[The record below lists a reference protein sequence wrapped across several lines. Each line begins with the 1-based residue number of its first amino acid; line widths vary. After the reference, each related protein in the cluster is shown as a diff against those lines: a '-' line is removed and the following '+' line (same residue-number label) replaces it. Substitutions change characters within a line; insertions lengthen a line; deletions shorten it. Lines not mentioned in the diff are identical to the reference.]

1 MSDAKIIEFSDVVV
15 EYPNGVRA
23 LDHISLEVAR
33 KDIVGLI
40 GPNGAGKSTL
50 LGVMLGL
57 IKPNSGT
64 IRLFGEPISLKNLR
78 RVGYV
83 PQNLQTTN
91 AFPATVQETVL
102 LGCVPR
108 LGVLHRLG
116 RTDFGKAEHAMEH
129 LAIISLRKR
138 KLSQLSGG
146 QLQRV
151 LVAKAL
157 AADPE
162 ILILDEPTSGVDVQL
177 KTEFYSLLSRLNRE
191 HEVTIILSSHDIGT
205 VTRLANKVVCINR
218 GLFYCGLTS
227 EFTDAVLAKTYDY
240 SVAVIQHG
248 SHA

>member
-1 MSDAKIIEFSDVVV
+1 MSDANVIQLIDVVV
-15 EYPNGVRA
+15 DYSNGVRA
-23 LDHISLEVAR
+23 LDHLSLDVS
-33 KDIVGLI
+33 KNDIVGLI

-57 IKPNSGT
+57 VKPNSGT
-64 IRLFGEPISLKNLR
+64 VRLFGEPISSKNLR

-83 PQNLQTTN
+83 PQNLQSAN
-91 AFPATVQETVL
+91 EFPATVVETVL
-102 LGCVPR
+102 LGRVPR
-108 LGVLHRLG
+108 TGLFHRLG
-116 RTDFGKAEHAMEH
+116 RPDVAKAEHAMEH
-129 LAIISLRKR
+129 LEITALRDR

-157 AADPE
+157 AADPD
-162 ILILDEPTSGVDVQL
+162 ILILDEPTSGADVHL

-218 GLFYCGLTS
+218 TLFYCGRTS

-240 SVAVIQHG
+240 PVAMIQHG

>member
-1 MSDAKIIEFSDVVV
+1 MSDANVIQLSDVVV
-15 EYPNGVRA
+15 DYSNGVRA
-23 LDHISLEVAR
+23 LDQISLEVS
-33 KDIVGLI
+33 KEDIVGLI

-64 IRLFGEPISLKNLR
+64 VRLFGEPIAPKNLR
-78 RVGYV
+78 RIGYV

-102 LGCVPR
+102 LGRVPR
-108 LGVLHRLG
+108 VGVFHRLG
-116 RTDFGKAEHAMEH
+116 RPDLTDVEHAMEH
-129 LAIISLRKR
+129 LDITTLRNR

-157 AADPE
+157 AAEPE
-162 ILILDEPTSGVDVQL
+162 ILILDEPTSGVDAHL
-177 KTEFYSLLSRLNRE
+177 KTEFYTLLSRLNRE
-191 HEVTIILSSHDIGT
+191 HQITIILSSHDVGT
-205 VTRLANKVVCINR
+205 VTKLANKVVCVNR
-218 GLFYCGLTS
+218 SLFYCGLTS
-227 EFTDAVLAKTYDY
+227 EFNDAVLAKTYDY
-240 SVAVIQHG
+240 SVSVIQHG

>member
-1 MSDAKIIEFSDVVV
+1 
-15 EYPNGVRA
+15 
-23 LDHISLEVAR
+23 
-33 KDIVGLI
+33 
-40 GPNGAGKSTL
+40 
-50 LGVMLGL
+50 LG
-57 IKPNSGT
+57 
-64 IRLFGEPISLKNLR
+64 R
-78 RVGYV
+78 
-83 PQNLQTTN
+83 
-91 AFPATVQETVL
+91 
-102 LGCVPR
+102 VPR
-108 LGVLHRLG
+108 LGVFHRLG
-116 RTDFGKAEHAMEH
+116 RTDAANVEHAMEH
-129 LAIISLRKR
+129 LDITNLRNR

-205 VTRLANKVVCINR
+205 VTKLANKVACINR
-218 GLFYCGLTS
+218 ALFYCGLTS

-240 SVAVIQHG
+240 PVAVIQHG